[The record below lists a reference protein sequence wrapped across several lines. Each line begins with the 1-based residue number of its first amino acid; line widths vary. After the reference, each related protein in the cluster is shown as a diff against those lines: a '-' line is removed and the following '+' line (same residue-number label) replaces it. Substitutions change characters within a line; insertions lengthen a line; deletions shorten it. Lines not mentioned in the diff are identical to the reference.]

1 LSGYGES
8 WTNWVLWW
16 LFNIIHFKWWNCINL
31 IIHRN
36 HFKWWFSCHLS
47 LQYVYSF
54 EKENIENWWMS
65 SVLNVK
71 SLYSYYLEILHQ
83 STEYT
88 IHSDRSIVD
97 STQGIQFHH
106 LKWFLSLWI
115 IKLIQ
120 FHHLKWFLGLW
131 IIKLIQLYHI
141 ILLVEVPSILDEIH
155 NVIGKHTGVK
165 IQTLISQNSF
175 LVSFVSWVNYH
186 FYWSMYSSW
195 GSFVSQIHAT
205 SYLFN

>member
-1 LSGYGES
+1 MWISSSILGTS
-8 WTNWVLWW
+8 TNKMIWYNCINL
-16 LFNIIHFKWWNCINL
+16 IIHRPRNHFKWWNCINL

-88 IHSDRSIVD
+88 IHSDWSIVD
-97 STQGIQFHH
+97 STQG
-106 LKWFLSLWI
+106 SLWLWSHGSWI
-115 IKLIQ
+115 CNYLCNQYLSPLKLWVRIPLRWDVLDKTCNKVCQ
-120 FHHLKWFLGLW
+120 WLAAGLW
-131 IIKLIQLYHI
+131 FSPDAPVGIVTI
-141 ILLVEVPSILDEIH
+141 
-155 NVIGKHTGVK
+155 
-165 IQTLISQNSF
+165 
-175 LVSFVSWVNYH
+175 
-186 FYWSMYSSW
+186 
-195 GSFVSQIHAT
+195 
-205 SYLFN
+205 

>member
-1 LSGYGES
+1 MTHHSLTKVVEWLTEDLWISSSILGTS
-8 WTNWVLWW
+8 TNKMIRYNCINLIIHRPRNHFKWW
-16 LFNIIHFKWWNCINL
+16 ICINLIIHRRRNHFKWWNCINL

-88 IHSDRSIVD
+88 IHSDWSIVD
-97 STQGIQFHH
+97 STQGP
-106 LKWFLSLWI
+106 LW
-115 IKLIQ
+115 
-120 FHHLKWFLGLW
+120 
-131 IIKLIQLYHI
+131 
-141 ILLVEVPSILDEIH
+141 
-155 NVIGKHTGVK
+155 
-165 IQTLISQNSF
+165 
-175 LVSFVSWVNYH
+175 
-186 FYWSMYSSW
+186 
-195 GSFVSQIHAT
+195 
-205 SYLFN
+205 

>member
-1 LSGYGES
+1 MTHHSLTKVVEWLTEDLWISSSILGTS
-8 WTNWVLWW
+8 TNKMIRYNCINL
-16 LFNIIHFKWWNCINL
+16 IIHRPRNHFKWWNCINL

-88 IHSDRSIVD
+88 IHSDWSIVD
-97 STQGIQFHH
+97 STQGPLWYGSWIYNYLCNQYLSP
-106 LKWFLSLWI
+106 LKLWVRI
-115 IKLIQ
+115 PLRWDVLDKTLCNKVCQ
-120 FHHLKWFLGLW
+120 WLAAGLW
-131 IIKLIQLYHI
+131 FSPGAPVGI
-141 ILLVEVPSILDEIH
+141 
-155 NVIGKHTGVK
+155 
-165 IQTLISQNSF
+165 
-175 LVSFVSWVNYH
+175 
-186 FYWSMYSSW
+186 
-195 GSFVSQIHAT
+195 AT
-205 SYLFN
+205 I